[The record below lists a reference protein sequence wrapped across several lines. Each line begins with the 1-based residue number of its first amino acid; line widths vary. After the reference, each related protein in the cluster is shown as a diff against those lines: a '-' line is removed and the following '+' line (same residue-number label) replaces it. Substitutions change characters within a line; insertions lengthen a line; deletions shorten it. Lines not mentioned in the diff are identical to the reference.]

1 MVGKYLRYLVCSA
14 GKQKKIYIYIKEVR
28 AEVFYILL
36 EKLFNSV

>member
-14 GKQKKIYIYIKEVR
+14 GKQKKYIYIKALR